1 MAALRSLPLLHPWA
15 AAGQPPTPGN
25 IVGLTS
31 EEAAAAV
38 PLARLTALVSD
49 EGLNQLRASRALR
62 QRCKRLR
69 SWQQRTGQAPE
80 SLSENDR
87 LRLHE
92 ELEGDLPA
100 LALQLPMPE
109 KGIWLRRW
117 RDAEDPAVP
126 PQNSNRR
133 QRPAHGPEGR
143 TRAPSRP
150 PAASSE
156 A

>member
-1 MAALRSLPLLHPWA
+1 M
-15 AAGQPPTPGN
+15 
-25 IVGLTS
+25 
-31 EEAAAAV
+31 

-80 SLSENDR
+80 SLSESDR
-87 LRLHE
+87 LQLHE

-117 RDAEDPAVP
+117 RNPEDPLFHPRTPVDGNDLLTALEIEP
-126 PQNSNRR
+126 
-133 QRPAHGPEGR
+133 GPRLGCLLHHLKLELAFGR
-143 TRAPSRP
+143 IQTP
-150 PAASSE
+150 SE
-156 A
+156 ALKEAQHFLTRESEAL